1 MDEHEPTPQQQAST
15 TSRLHELGVPQSPLT
30 EAIVAAWS
38 QHAVASTDHD
48 VASAVGSA
56 MWAKGTRYLRDHLV
70 PLGWTV
76 SRPRNF
82 ERIVHP
88 DQTIAIV
95 IAQGTDAT
103 GTEQELRTRYHRG
116 PVMREA
122 IERNQLSFALI
133 SPEDFP
139 PEEQLQGPAT
149 WLLLYYIDRNAE
161 EIRLELSLPQ
171 RMDKLG
177 TSSRGVSESCF
188 HRWRSNLYLPSGPSK
203 TTGKTR
209 TTTSE

>member
-1 MDEHEPTPQQQAST
+1 M
-15 TSRLHELGVPQSPLT
+15 
-30 EAIVAAWS
+30 
-38 QHAVASTDHD
+38 
-48 VASAVGSA
+48 
-56 MWAKGTRYLRDHLV
+56 
-70 PLGWTV
+70 
-76 SRPRNF
+76 
-82 ERIVHP
+82 HP

-177 TSSRGVSESCF
+177 YVVS
-188 HRWRSNLYLPSGPSK
+188 WRERVMLPPLAIEPLPPIRAEQDDGEDEDYDVRVTPR
-203 TTGKTR
+203 TG
-209 TTTSE
+209 